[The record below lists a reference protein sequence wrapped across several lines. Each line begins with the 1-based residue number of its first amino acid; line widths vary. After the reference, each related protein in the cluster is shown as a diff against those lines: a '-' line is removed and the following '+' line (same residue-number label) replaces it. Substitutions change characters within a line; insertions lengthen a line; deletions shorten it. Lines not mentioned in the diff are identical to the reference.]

1 MALELT
7 RARQITPKST
17 LSYDTES
24 VRLIASFGDEVTAYR
39 ARRHWMTV
47 FAEHFMLEQEKDYQ
61 LKVNS
66 VSSEERTAWQVTCS
80 FHSACGRY
88 AFWRLINKQAPE
100 AETRI
105 GVRSSKR
112 QDQNKKLIA
121 AAMKAGSK
129 EQEWVIRCNERKSFS
144 EILNQAI
151 RKISCLMF

>member
-24 VRLIASFGDEVTAYR
+24 VRLIATFGDEVTAYR

-47 FAEHFMLEQEKDYQ
+47 FAEHFMLELKKDYE
-61 LKVNS
+61 LKIKS
-66 VSSEERTAWQVTCS
+66 VSSEGLTTWQVTCS

-105 GVRSSKR
+105 GEKSSKR
-112 QDQNKKLIA
+112 KEQNKRIFS
-121 AAMKAGSK
+121 AAMKEGSK
-129 EQEWVIRCNERKSFS
+129 GEEWIIRSNEKKSFS
-144 EILNQAI
+144 DILNQAI
-151 RKISCLMF
+151 RKIGCLMF